1 MLTYTFYKTL
11 HLLFILMLFSS
22 IGFVSLR
29 SDLMQKKAGK
39 IMLGLIIFM
48 IMVGGMGLLARIGF
62 KHAEPF
68 PLWVKL
74 KFTGWFVLAGLMAS
88 LYKIERKEARA
99 ITVGVILSAAWFVI
113 WVAIY
118 KPL

>member
-1 MLTYTFYKTL
+1 MLTYTFYKTF
-11 HLLFILMLFSS
+11 HLLFILILFTS

-29 SDLMQKKAGK
+29 SELMQKKAGK
-39 IMLGLIIFM
+39 LLLGLIFFM
-48 IMVGGMGLLARIGF
+48 ILVGGMGLLARIGF
-62 KHAEPF
+62 KHNEPF

-74 KFTGWFVLAGLMAS
+74 KFSGWFVLAGLMALLFKLQS
-88 LYKIERKEARA
+88 RESRWL
-99 ITVGVILSAAWFVI
+99 TVGVILAVAWFVV